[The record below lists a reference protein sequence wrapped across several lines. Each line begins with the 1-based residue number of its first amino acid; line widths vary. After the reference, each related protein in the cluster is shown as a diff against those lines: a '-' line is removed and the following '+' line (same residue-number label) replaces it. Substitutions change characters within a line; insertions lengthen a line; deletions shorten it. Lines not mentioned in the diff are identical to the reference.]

1 MWMMVLFDLP
11 VTEPEERKAA
21 TGFRNFLLDQ
31 GFEMA
36 QFSVY
41 VRHTSGK
48 EAVEAMT
55 RNSGGVPAVERQ
67 SGYPSIHRQAVRNDH
82 QFPRTGARRNQKK
95 SRTVRLILTST
106 SVPMA
111 SSSFFSSDVKEQPPD
126 LSRGCSWLQFS

>member
-55 RNSGGVPAVERQ
+55 REVEVSLPSSGKVD
-67 SGYPSIHRQAVRNDH
+67 I
-82 QFPRTGARRNQKK
+82 
-95 SRTVRLILTST
+95 
-106 SVPMA
+106 
-111 SSSFFSSDVKEQPPD
+111 
-126 LSRGCSWLQFS
+126 LQFTDKQYETIISFRGRERGAIKKNPKQFVLF